1 MKKQA
6 RTKSPGR
13 SKKALADLAPRNT
26 AGVKGGEK
34 ARSQLTSANDKTKDA
49 IVQNIRG

>member
-13 SKKALADLAPRNT
+13 SKKALADLAPRKT
-26 AGVKGGEK
+26 AGVKGGLASSVLK
-34 ARSQLTSANDKTKDA
+34 KRDDTSNAVIGK
-49 IVQNIRG
+49 I